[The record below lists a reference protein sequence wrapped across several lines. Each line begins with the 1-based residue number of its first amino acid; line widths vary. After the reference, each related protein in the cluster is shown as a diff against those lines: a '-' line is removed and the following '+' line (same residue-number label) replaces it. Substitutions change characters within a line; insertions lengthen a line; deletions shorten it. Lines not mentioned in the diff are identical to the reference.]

1 MSPFWLYLAQADA
14 QQEAAQLSLAK
25 ELQASLRAEKEL
37 LEQLEE
43 IDESIRADAALC
55 LVQLNHWNHWLK
67 NGFNQLNQLKWMVLD
82 MVCLLIWDAVGWFV
96 VFSDKQGLE

>member
-1 MSPFWLYLAQADA
+1 MAREIVPFWAYQADA

-55 LVQLNHWNHWLK
+55 LVQLN
-67 NGFNQLNQLKWMVLD
+67 QLNQLTR
-82 MVCLLIWDAVGWFV
+82 A
-96 VFSDKQGLE
+96 LER

>member
-1 MSPFWLYLAQADA
+1 MAREIVPFWAYQADA

-55 LVQLNHWNHWLK
+55 LVQLNQL
-67 NGFNQLNQLKWMVLD
+67 NQLNQLTR
-82 MVCLLIWDAVGWFV
+82 A
-96 VFSDKQGLE
+96 LER

>member
-1 MSPFWLYLAQADA
+1 VAREIVPFWAYQADA

-55 LVQLNHWNHWLK
+55 LVQLN
-67 NGFNQLNQLKWMVLD
+67 QLNQLTR
-82 MVCLLIWDAVGWFV
+82 A
-96 VFSDKQGLE
+96 LER